1 METNKLKFSVHTYA
15 PELNKVFYFGKDIS
29 NKFSDELRKS
39 LKKDFA
45 YNVRLLRK
53 ESIFKQA
60 TFKHFV
66 AIKYNI
72 PNARY
77 GHGQYSG
84 YYVNHADISEFLNER
99 DRYHNSAS
107 RTVRL
112 FSRYI

>member
-29 NKFSDELRKS
+29 NKLTDDLRKS

-53 ESIFKQA
+53 ESIFKKA

-66 AIKYNI
+66 EIKYNI

-77 GHGQYSG
+77 GHGEYAG
-84 YYVNHADISEFLNER
+84 YYVQHSEISEFLIER